1 MRELEGAEDL
11 LDVEEAA
18 LVLAEV
24 EVVAALEVDLDE
36 DEALVVLAED
46 GFEEAATA
54 KDLLED
60 EIVGRRQVVE
70 VVLGGGDLGRARNL
84 VPHGPS
90 RRNFALFGGFGLG
103 FGLGFLSGSL
113 SPLLL
118 LFWAWI
124 WGEEDDDDEHLG
136 FGFWLSRFF
145 LEFRNGVFLL
155 LV

>member
-46 GFEEAATA
+46 GLEEAAA
-54 KDLLED
+54 AENLLED
-60 EIVGRRQVVE
+60 EVVGRRQVME

-84 VPHGPS
+84 VPHGRFVDEFRII
-90 RRNFALFGGFGLG
+90 RRVWIRVWVRVSQRVSVAIVVAFLGLD
-103 FGLGFLSGSL
+103 
-113 SPLLL
+113 
-118 LFWAWI
+118 
-124 WGEEDDDDEHLG
+124 WGEEDDDDEHRG
-136 FGFWLSRFF
+136 FGF
-145 LEFRNGVFLL
+145 
-155 LV
+155 